1 MDTWLSI
8 GAKNGKIRPVV
19 PAARQAMNLLLVE
32 VSDYLRAVSLQYHL
46 SKQNIAD
53 NLVNMRLY
61 FPESA
66 SVLMLMLF
74 DEYSVGQLS
83 YSQLLLSEILRL
95 LQAYFDKTDNGY
107 LNLEYTEHETF
118 SVIVL
123 LSFEYLSFFK

>member
-1 MDTWLSI
+1 M
-8 GAKNGKIRPVV
+8 K
-19 PAARQAMNLLLVE
+19 
-32 VSDYLRAVSLQYHL
+32 
-46 SKQNIAD
+46 
-53 NLVNMRLY
+53 LY
-61 FPESA
+61 FPEAA

-95 LQAYFDKTDNGY
+95 LQAYFDRADNGY

-123 LSFEYLSFFK
+123 LSFEYLSFFKEFFTLDDLLIPYMSKLATLAEKLQSEAKIRE

>member
-1 MDTWLSI
+1 
-8 GAKNGKIRPVV
+8 
-19 PAARQAMNLLLVE
+19 MNLLLVE

-46 SKQNIAD
+46 SQQNIAD

-107 LNLEYTEHETF
+107 LNL
-118 SVIVL
+118 
-123 LSFEYLSFFK
+123 